1 MSALRRSLRII
12 ALSALIFSLSSCF
25 TGIEGTKKITLS
37 KNDLKELAP
46 TAEETLL
53 KDVKPSEDSEWI
65 AGRTFVV
72 TDDKA
77 SLLVDPL
84 LIVEGDMS
92 LHRGDVLHF
101 VERSTK
107 IAPNGKRES
116 SVLFSRGRDLFIYT
130 QRDSEHPDKP
140 IRSDEIPGLA
150 DMETII
156 KIREILQGKKLWTRT
171 ALWLDE
177 EGKRFEG
184 KRFEPVTITGV
195 GVGTM
200 VFPVKIEFVDSKGAP
215 ATLRMNYGEA
225 GKDSRSFS
233 TLFTLT
239 DPRSK
244 YPHISDANWENIC
257 RGVVVKGMTKEECRL
272 AKGNPQD
279 VNTGHDYSKE
289 MLIWRYPDATVLYF
303 EDGILV
309 GINNF

>member
-1 MSALRRSLRII
+1 MSALRCSLRIM
-12 ALSALIFSLSSCF
+12 ALFALLFSLTSCF

-46 TAEETLL
+46 TPEENLL
-53 KDVKPSEDSEWI
+53 KEVKPMADTEWLP
-65 AGRTFVV
+65 GRRFVV

-77 SLLVDPL
+77 SLLIDPL
-84 LIVEGDMS
+84 QIVEGEMS
-92 LHRGDVLHF
+92 LHRGDELRF
-101 VERSTK
+101 VERTTK
-107 IAPNGKRES
+107 VAPNGKLES
-116 SVLFSRGRDLFIYT
+116 SALFSRGRDTFIYT
-130 QRDSEHPDKP
+130 QRDSEYPDKP
-140 IRSDEIPGLA
+140 IMSDEIPGLA
-150 DMETII
+150 DMETIQ
-156 KIREILQGKKLWTRT
+156 KINDILKGRRLWTRT
-171 ALWLDE
+171 SLWLDE
-177 EGKRFEG
+177 DGKRLEGKRFEQ
-184 KRFEPVTITGV
+184 VTVTGV

-200 VFPVKIEFVDSKGAP
+200 VFPVRIKFIDSKGAT
-215 ATLRMNYGEA
+215 ATLLMNYGEA

-233 TLFTLT
+233 TLFTLS
-239 DPRSK
+239 DPRRK